1 MPLLSDFQIK
11 KKFPTV
17 ADYMEEGLRD
27 VQVIVKK
34 DTYEAFIMKSQVKP
48 TLNDKT
54 EKGDERMETEG
65 SA

>member
-1 MPLLSDFQIK
+1 
-11 KKFPTV
+11 
-17 ADYMEEGLRD
+17 MEEGLRD

-54 EKGDERMETEG
+54 DC
-65 SA
+65 

>member
-27 VQVIVKK
+27 IQVIVKK

-48 TLNDKT
+48 TNDKT
-54 EKGDERMETEG
+54 DC
-65 SA
+65 